1 MKWRSFKLR
10 EYRGSS
16 KYYNNTQNSS
26 KKRDFQTRCKRT
38 STYFERTEIYLQLSY
53 LAMKIF
59 AFPQKVAQFL
69 VSNREKVNSR
79 LT

>member
-10 EYRGSS
+10 EYRGSP

-26 KKRDFQTRCKRT
+26 KKGDFQTRCKRM
-38 STYFERTEIYLQLSY
+38 STYF
-53 LAMKIF
+53 AVKIF
-59 AFPQKVAQFL
+59 ACPQKVAQFL

>member
-1 MKWRSFKLR
+1 MKRRSFELR
-10 EYRGSS
+10 EYRGSP
-16 KYYNNTQNSS
+16 KYYNNTENSS
-26 KKRDFQTRCKRT
+26 EKRDFQTRCKRT
-38 STYFERTEIYLQLSY
+38 SSYFEGTEIYLQVSY
-53 LAMKIF
+53 LAVKIF